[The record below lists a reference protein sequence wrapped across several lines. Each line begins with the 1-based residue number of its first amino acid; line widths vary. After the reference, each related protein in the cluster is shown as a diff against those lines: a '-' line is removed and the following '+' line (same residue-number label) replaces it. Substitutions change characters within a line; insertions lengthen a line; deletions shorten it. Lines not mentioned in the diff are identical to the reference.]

1 MQENKPKEQLMNPTF
16 GDKVE
21 EAHYQTR
28 YGVYVVIPNQDKTK
42 IILVQAEKS
51 KQVRITLVP

>member
-1 MQENKPKEQLMNPTF
+1 MKPTF

-28 YGVYVVIPNQDKTK
+28 YGVYAVIPNQDKDHFS
-42 IILVQAEKS
+42 AGS
-51 KQVRITLVP
+51 

>member
-28 YGVYVVIPNQDKTK
+28 YGVFM
-42 IILVQAEKS
+42 L
-51 KQVRITLVP
+51 

>member
-1 MQENKPKEQLMNPTF
+1 MNPTF

-28 YGVYVVIPNQDKTK
+28 YSVYAVIPNQDKTK
-42 IILVQAEKS
+42 DHFSAGS
-51 KQVRITLVP
+51 